1 MYTANEIGE
10 TILDFNIDFSYEL
23 KKEKALHNVIGSISK
38 GTCVVLCGESGCG
51 KSTLLR
57 CLNHLIPEFYEGVF
71 NGHILV
77 HAEDIGNKNIGE
89 VGEIISSVFQDPRSQ
104 FFTMESD
111 TEISFGLENKGL
123 APELIKERTKEAFS
137 KFGLE
142 YLENREVFKLS
153 SGERQLIAIMAAWAM
168 DTDIILLDEPTA
180 NLDYSAIEKLKE
192 ILLLL
197 KKEGKTLIISEHRLY
212 YLQGLADEFWLMKNG
227 SLYEKYEQNKF
238 TAFSQ
243 SELHDL
249 CLRVTDL
256 KQIQVPD
263 EQLKRGSDKLEV
275 RNLSFGYK
283 KQKIL
288 KDVSFTASLG
298 EVNCFIGKNAC
309 GKTTL
314 GKCISGL
321 LKSHYGSILLNGEKM
336 SYKQLA
342 QKSLFIMQEAEFQF
356 FTNSVLSELRYG
368 VNPSKYGEIEPLLK
382 RFNLWEHRNSHPFS
396 LSGGQMQKLTLM
408 MAYLSDK
415 RVIILDEPT
424 SGLDKKSLDTI
435 VELIK
440 DMKQQKIVIVISHD
454 LEFIAAVS
462 NKCLEINDGAVRQ
475 MYEIN
480 SNESI
485 EKIAKIFETDCF
497 ENRAPA
503 EKVKKML
510 DPRTNLLFLL
520 LCMIAA
526 GIDNKQLIF
535 EYNLL
540 ALLFSI
546 ANKRYKSFIAGSI
559 IIGAIYGVEV
569 ILPCEIT
576 LFMANLLPRFILIF
590 LLFPI
595 ILGGRG
601 ATNMLAGLRKIGT
614 PERIVLIL
622 SVSFR
627 FFPVLQNDFN
637 LSRQV
642 LKTRETGECKN
653 IIQKKIAYLE
663 ALVISLI
670 FRVIRIGETLSASA
684 ETRGIGLKHKKTSY
698 VSLRFHLYDYL
709 LMMGMISILMIHI
722 FEK

>member
-1 MYTANEIGE
+1 MCRTNEVGE
-10 TILDFNIDFSYEL
+10 SILDFNIDFSYES
-23 KKEKALHNVIGSISK
+23 KKEKSLHNMVGSISK

-51 KSTLLR
+51 KSTFLR
-57 CLNHLIPEFYEGVF
+57 CLNHLIPEFYDGVF

-77 HAEDIGNKNIGE
+77 NAEDIGDKNIGE

-123 APELIKERTKEAFS
+123 SREVIRERTKEAFS

-180 NLDYSAIEKLKE
+180 NLDYLAIKKLKE

-227 SLYEKYEQNKF
+227 SLYGKYEQKNF
-238 TAFSQ
+238 MRLSQ
-243 SELHDL
+243 NELNDL
-249 CLRVTDL
+249 RLRVTDL
-256 KQIQVPD
+256 KQIQVQ
-263 EQLKRGSDKLEV
+263 ERQLNRGSDKLEV

-288 KDVSFTASLG
+288 QDVSFTASLG
-298 EVNCFIGKNAC
+298 EVNCFIGKNGC

-321 LKSHYGSILLNGEKM
+321 LTFQSGSVLLNGKEM
-336 SYKQLA
+336 SYKALA

-356 FTNSVLSELRYG
+356 FTNSVLFELEYG
-368 VNPSKYGEIEPLLK
+368 VNPSKYGEIEPLLR
-382 RFNLWEHRNSHPFS
+382 RFNMWEYRDRHPFS

-415 RVIILDEPT
+415 RVIVLDEPT

-440 DMKQQKIVIVISHD
+440 EMQKQKIVIVISHD

-462 NKCLEINDGAVRQ
+462 NKCLEINDGAIRQ
-475 MYEIN
+475 ICEIN
-480 SNESI
+480 SNASI
-485 EKIAKIFETDCF
+485 EHIAKIFEADCC
-497 ENRAPA
+497 EKRAAPK
-503 EKVKKML
+503 KVKTIL

-520 LCMIAA
+520 LCMIAM
-526 GIDNKQLIF
+526 GIDNKRLIF

-540 ALLFSI
+540 ALLFAI
-546 ANKRYKSFIAGSI
+546 ANRRYKSFIVTSI
-559 IIGAIYGVEV
+559 IIGAIYGLE
-569 ILPCEIT
+569 IIFPCAIT
-576 LFMANLLPRFILIF
+576 LFTANLLPRFILVF
-590 LLFPI
+590 SLFPI

-601 ATNMLAGLRKIGT
+601 ATNMLAGLRKIRV
-614 PERIVLIL
+614 PERILLIL

-627 FFPVLQNDFN
+627 FFPVLQNDFH

-642 LKTRETGECKN
+642 LKNRENSECKN
-653 IIQKKIAYLE
+653 IIQKKIAYVE

-684 ETRGIGLKHKKTSY
+684 ETRGIGLNHKKTSY
-698 VSLRFHLYDYL
+698 VSLRFNAVDYL
-709 LMMGMISILMIHI
+709 LMIGMISILTINV
-722 FEK
+722 FKK

>member
-123 APELIKERTKEAFS
+123 APEVIRERTKEAFS

-256 KQIQVPD
+256 KQIQVQDRP
-263 EQLKRGSDKLEV
+263 LKRGSEKLEV

-546 ANKRYKSFIAGSI
+546 ANKRYKSFIVSAI
-559 IIGAIYGVEV
+559 IIGAIYLKSHFLVK
-569 ILPCEIT
+569 LPCLRQICCRD
-576 LFMANLLPRFILIF
+576 LFFYFCCSPLF
-590 LLFPI
+590 LE
-595 ILGGRG
+595 G
-601 ATNMLAGLRKIGT
+601 AEQQICLQDLEKS
-614 PERIVLIL
+614 ER
-622 SVSFR
+622 
-627 FFPVLQNDFN
+627 
-637 LSRQV
+637 
-642 LKTRETGECKN
+642 LKE
-653 IIQKKIAYLE
+653 
-663 ALVISLI
+663 
-670 FRVIRIGETLSASA
+670 
-684 ETRGIGLKHKKTSY
+684 
-698 VSLRFHLYDYL
+698 
-709 LMMGMISILMIHI
+709 
-722 FEK
+722 